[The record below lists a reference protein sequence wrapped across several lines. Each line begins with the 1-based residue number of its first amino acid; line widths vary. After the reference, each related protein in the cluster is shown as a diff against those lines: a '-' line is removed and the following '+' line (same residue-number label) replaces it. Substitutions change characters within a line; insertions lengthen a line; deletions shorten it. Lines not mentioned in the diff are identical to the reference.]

1 MKKIPTKLRNYI
13 ILLTIL
19 AMIVLAFLIYFFK
32 IEDVSIVLLFG
43 ILGAVAETFLILL
56 PNIGAVSVSFAISLA
71 AIILV
76 GPLGAA
82 VVDMM
87 SIIFRMPYV
96 EGRGR
101 VHIFKSPIYKTIFNI
116 SQNIINA
123 GISGSIYYISNLY
136 FPSSSIINP
145 VSVVLAIITYLTL
158 NTTFMAQLMSIV
170 SGEKFTATWT
180 KDIQGTVINS
190 MAVSC
195 LGVIV
200 AAAYI
205 SYESGGVVLFF
216 IPLMLARYSFKLYID
231 MRKNYMDTVKALINA
246 IEAKDPYTS
255 GHASR
260 VGIYA
265 VSIAKSLELSEKKI
279 ERIRTAALL
288 HDIGKIGI
296 DDNILKK
303 SGKLT
308 DMEYAAIKNH
318 PTIGAEII
326 RDVGFLKDSMDIVKH
341 HHERYDGKGYP
352 DGLKGNEIPIEAS
365 ILMLADSFD
374 AMTTDRPYRKAMSS
388 EEAIR
393 EIIVNSGTQFN
404 PEIVEKAVFT
414 LRNCIKIDK
423 GVVA

>member
-1 MKKIPTKLRNYI
+1 MKKIPAKLRNYI
-13 ILLTIL
+13 ISLTIL
-19 AMIVLAFLIYFFK
+19 AIVVLAFLIYFFK
-32 IEDVSIVLLFG
+32 ISDISIVLLFG
-43 ILGAVAETFLILL
+43 VLGAVAETFLILL

-87 SIIFRMPYV
+87 SIIFRMPYI

-101 VHIFKSPIYKTIFNI
+101 VHIFKSPIYKTVFNI

-123 GISGSIYYISNLY
+123 GISGSVYYISNLY
-136 FPSSSIINP
+136 IQSSSVINP
-145 VSVVLAIITYLTL
+145 VSVILAIVAYLTL
-158 NTTFMAQLMSIV
+158 NTTFMAKLMSIV
-170 SGEKFTATWT
+170 SHEKFILTW
-180 KDIQGTVINS
+180 KKNIQGTVINS

-200 AAAYI
+200 AA
-205 SYESGGVVLFF
+205 SYNSYGAGGVILFF
-216 IPLMLARYSFKLYID
+216 IPLLLARYSFKLYID
-231 MRKNYMDTVKALINA
+231 MRNNYMDTVKALINA

-255 GHASR
+255 GHAAR
-260 VGIYA
+260 VRNYS
-265 VSIAKSLELSEKKI
+265 VNIAKSLQLSEKKI

-303 SGKLT
+303 CGKLT
-308 DMEYAAIKNH
+308 DKEYAAIKNH

-326 RDVGFLKDSMDIVKH
+326 KDVGFLKDSMDIVKH
-341 HHERYDGKGYP
+341 HHERFDGKGYP
-352 DGLKGNEIPIEAS
+352 DGLKGDEIPIEAS

-374 AMTTDRPYRKAMSS
+374 AMTTDRPYRKAMSI
-388 EEAIR
+388 EEAIQ
-393 EIIVNSGTQFN
+393 EIIINSGTQFN
-404 PEIVEKAVFT
+404 PEIVEKSVNI
-414 LRNCIKIDK
+414 LRDCLKIDK

>member
-1 MKKIPTKLRNYI
+1 MKKIPAKLRNYI
-13 ILLTIL
+13 ISLTIL
-19 AMIVLAFLIYFFK
+19 AIVVLAFLIYFFK
-32 IEDVSIVLLFG
+32 ISDISIVLLFG
-43 ILGAVAETFLILL
+43 VLGAVAETFLILL

-87 SIIFRMPYV
+87 SIIFRMPYI

-101 VHIFKSPIYKTIFNI
+101 VHIFKSPIYKTVFNI

-123 GISGSIYYISNLY
+123 GISGSVYYISNLY
-136 FPSSSIINP
+136 IQSSSVINP
-145 VSVVLAIITYLTL
+145 VSVILAIVAYLTL
-158 NTTFMAQLMSIV
+158 NTTFMAKLMSIV
-170 SGEKFTATWT
+170 SNEKFILTW
-180 KDIQGTVINS
+180 KKNIQGTVINS

-200 AAAYI
+200 AA
-205 SYESGGVVLFF
+205 SYNSYGAGGVILFF
-216 IPLMLARYSFKLYID
+216 IPLLLARYSFKLYID
-231 MRKNYMDTVKALINA
+231 MRNNYMDTVKALINA

-255 GHASR
+255 GHAAR
-260 VGIYA
+260 VRNYA
-265 VSIAKSLELSEKKI
+265 VNIAKSLQLSEKKI

-303 SGKLT
+303 CGKLT
-308 DMEYAAIKNH
+308 DKEYAAIKNH

-326 RDVGFLKDSMDIVKH
+326 KDVGFLKDSMDIVKH

-352 DGLKGNEIPIEAS
+352 DGLKGDEIPIEAS

-374 AMTTDRPYRKAMSS
+374 AMTTDRPYRKAMSI
-388 EEAIR
+388 EEAIH
-393 EIIVNSGTQFN
+393 EIIINSGTQFN
-404 PEIVEKAVFT
+404 PEIVEKSVSI
-414 LRNCIKIDK
+414 LRDCLKIDK